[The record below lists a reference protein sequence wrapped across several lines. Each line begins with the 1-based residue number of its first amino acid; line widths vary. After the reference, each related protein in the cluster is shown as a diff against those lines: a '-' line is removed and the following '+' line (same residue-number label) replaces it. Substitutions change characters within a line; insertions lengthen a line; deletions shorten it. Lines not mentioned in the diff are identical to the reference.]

1 MASGVSVATK
11 LAASHVPLGRRSA
24 LSSVGESSDVVGG
37 ESGGGGAGA
46 GTQVAP
52 VISQADGTGWMAF
65 YCTTML
71 AIAIELAEEDRAY
84 EDMASKFFEHFVTIT
99 LSINGH
105 GRHAG
110 LWCKEDQFYYDWVVD
125 DKGRR
130 PIAVR
135 SLVGLLPLIAVE
147 ILDQRHIEPL
157 TGFMERTNWFLDH
170 RKHLADSVSSLSDNG
185 DMRLLSCCSKERLWW
200 QHRSQ
205 QKKATTPW

>member
-1 MASGVSVATK
+1 MTTVSLESATTH
-11 LAASHVPLGRRSA
+11 LLSRRIFAVPLLMPDTCA
-24 LSSVGESSDVVGG
+24 
-37 ESGGGGAGA
+37 
-46 GTQVAP
+46 Q
-52 VISQADGTGWMAF
+52 TGILLLVCNAHGI
-65 YCTTML
+65 L
-71 AIAIELAEEDRAY
+71 PN
-84 EDMASKFFEHFVTIT
+84 TIT
-99 LSINGH
+99 KVSGLLNCH

-185 DMRLLSCCSKERLWW
+185 DMRLLSCCSKERLTKILEYLFDEDEFL
-200 QHRSQ
+200 SPFGLF
-205 QKKATTPW
+205 T